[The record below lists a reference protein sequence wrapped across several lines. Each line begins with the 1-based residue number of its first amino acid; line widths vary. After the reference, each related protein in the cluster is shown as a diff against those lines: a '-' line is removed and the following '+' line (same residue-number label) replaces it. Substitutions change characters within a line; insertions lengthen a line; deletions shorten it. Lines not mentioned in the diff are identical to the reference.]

1 MREDNPVQVTVN
13 RDELAKL
20 FDRLPPD
27 APEAEMSLLGSM
39 IVAGAGNVHL
49 IGDVMQIITGPADFA
64 DPRHGALYEVL
75 VDLYDRNQSL
85 DSVQIIQALR
95 DHHKLEDV
103 GGADYVVRLA
113 EETPIAENATH
124 YARLVRDK
132 SKLRQLIYTAGRIL
146 KQAYSS
152 SESADTL
159 MDMAEKEIFQIAQ
172 SGQSDAAVSLE
183 ELIKE
188 TYDLLE
194 KRHEEGG
201 TLTGQASGFR
211 DLDNMLS
218 GLQQGE
224 MIIIAARPSMGKTA
238 FALNIAEYMAVDNR
252 QPIAFFS
259 LEMGRQQL
267 AERLLSSRA
276 QVDGQ
281 RMRRNMLNADEFVK
295 LQHAAGEL
303 YEAPMFIDD
312 TPGLSILQLRAKAR
326 RLAVQHDIKAIF
338 IDYMQLMSSAGA
350 ESRQQEVSEISR
362 GIKALARE
370 LRVPVVCL
378 SQLNRNP
385 EGRESKKPMLSDL
398 RESGSIE
405 QDADV
410 VMMLHREDYYNQ
422 AKDDFEANNTA
433 QVIVAKQRN
442 GPTGVV
448 DLHFDN
454 NTTRF
459 HNAARAM
466 GITAGGGSSAQ
477 DMADEAPF

>member
-1 MREDNPVQVTVN
+1 
-13 RDELAKL
+13 
-20 FDRLPPD
+20 
-27 APEAEMSLLGSM
+27 
-39 IVAGAGNVHL
+39 
-49 IGDVMQIITGPADFA
+49 
-64 DPRHGALYEVL
+64 
-75 VDLYDRNQSL
+75 
-85 DSVQIIQALR
+85 
-95 DHHKLEDV
+95 
-103 GGADYVVRLA
+103 
-113 EETPIAENATH
+113 
-124 YARLVRDK
+124 
-132 SKLRQLIYTAGRIL
+132 
-146 KQAYSS
+146 
-152 SESADTL
+152 

-183 ELIKE
+183 ELINE